1 MTVNKEIEKA
11 LEQADIKAKLSCRLS
26 IKPEVQ
32 AIVENKDYL
41 EWSDFV
47 QIANIP
53 FKNYPFAKYSLAL
66 LLECL
71 DNGLYKGKY
80 LDKITNDI
88 KLLRECLDNFL
99 GSYANIF
106 SEHYDEVQFV
116 KTSKNSGRNPI
127 RIYLIKPGDEVFM
140 ILLKTYIQNSDSK
153 YKPFLHFVNT
163 FVTSIGNKKL
173 QSYKDV
179 NDTVFWTQIQYYKDK
194 YRDDEENRNKAIKSV
209 CHFYRWL
216 IKEYPE
222 YNFFEN
228 SITLTNELI
237 QNCALVR
244 NINKNAYFTTYG
256 INEDLGDKPLICF
269 ILKNY
274 NIHSTRVAKI
284 SHTTFDTSKIEES
297 YYRILVN
304 KYIQNIKNVSA
315 LTTTSYTHSVCS
327 CLHFVEQIKKQDYYP
342 NSDLKYL
349 NTQEAILIR
358 NFISNNNSDISLP
371 SLNNNIG
378 SIRRFLQWCKA
389 NGYIK
394 FDEIFF
400 DYLSQFEEP
409 NNYHGKAIPDE
420 DLKKI
425 SNEFIKLC
433 KEDESY
439 LVYYAIFIILLETEF
454 RISQV
459 CALTTSAIQP
469 SLKNDQFYLYS
480 NTKTSNGKKIQQPIC
495 ASTKSILSKVTELTE
510 PLRNSTVQESSKN
523 LIFLYTKC
531 NGAIAP
537 FDAARFRNEFSKVCS
552 KAGVADYNS
561 RHLRDTHM
569 TKAFEFILKTGK
581 SDLEMGLLSKH
592 SVIDTTKLH
601 YIETELTKMLESI
614 YQVTLGNRD
623 VAQNSHILEELPTEL
638 SEKDT
643 EVECGCGHCSAATC
657 NITGNM
663 SCLMCKHFVTTPSH
677 KPYFIKMIDNCDEL
691 LSQTQIQHER
701 EDIILIKTLFTSWLR
716 EICIVEEQ
724 NNDRK
729 SIN

>member
-11 LEQADIKAKLSCRLS
+11 LEQADIKAKLHCRLS

-41 EWSDFV
+41 EWNDFV
-47 QIANIP
+47 QIANIQSR
-53 FKNYPFAKYSLAL
+53 YAGQQYVKYSLAL
-66 LLECL
+66 LIECL
-71 DNGLYKGKY
+71 ENGLYKGKY
-80 LDKITNDI
+80 IE
-88 KLLRECLDNFL
+88 KLNKDLKNLNECLNFYIY
-99 GSYANIF
+99 SHKRIF
-106 SEHYDEVQFV
+106 TKDYDEVQFV
-116 KTSKNSGRNPI
+116 KTSRKKQQINV
-127 RIYLIKPGDEVFM
+127 YLIKNGDEVFM
-140 ILLKTYIQNSDSK
+140 EIVKKYLTTKTNLHLYKIL
-153 YKPFLHFVNT
+153 NT
-163 FVTSIGNKKL
+163 FVISIGDTKL
-173 QSYKDV
+173 SSYKDI
-179 NDTVFWTQIQYYKDK
+179 NDTVFWMQIQYYKDK
-194 YRDDEENRNKAIKSV
+194 YQDDEVKKDIAIKNV

-237 QNCALVR
+237 QNNALVM

-256 INEDLGDKPLICF
+256 IDEDLEDKPLICF

-284 SHTTFDTSKIEES
+284 AHTTFDTSKIEES
-297 YYRILVN
+297 YYRILAN
-304 KYIQNIKNVSA
+304 KYIQNLKSVSA
-315 LTTTSYTHSVCS
+315 LTTTGYTHSACS
-327 CLHFVEQIKKQDYYP
+327 CLHFIEQIKKQDYYP
-342 NSDLKYL
+342 NPDLKYL

-358 NFISNNNSDISLP
+358 NFVANNSEISLS

-400 DYLSQFEEP
+400 DYLAQFEEP
-409 NNYHGKAIPDE
+409 NDYHGKSIPDD

-454 RISQV
+454 RVSQV
-459 CALTTSAIQP
+459 CALTTSALQP

-495 ASTKSILSKVTELTE
+495 ASTKSILSKVMELTE
-510 PLRNSTVQESSKN
+510 SLRNNAVQESSKN
-523 LIFLYTKC
+523 LIFLYTKS
-531 NGAIAP
+531 NGAITP
-537 FDAARFRNEFSKVCS
+537 ITVEHFRIEFHKVCS

-561 RHLRDTHM
+561 KHLRDTHM

-601 YIETELTKMLESI
+601 YIEIELTKMLESI

-623 VAQNSHILEELPTEL
+623 VAQNNHILEELPTEL
-638 SEKDT
+638 SDKDT

-657 NITGNM
+657 NVTGNM

-677 KPYFIKMIDNCDEL
+677 KQYFIKMIDNCDKL
-691 LSQTQIQHER
+691 LSQTQIPHEK
-701 EDIILIKTLFTSWLR
+701 EDIILIKTLFTNWLR
-716 EICIVEEQ
+716 EIYIVEEQ

>member
-1 MTVNKEIEKA
+1 MTVNKEIDKA

-26 IKPEVQ
+26 IRPEVQ

-41 EWSDFV
+41 EWDDFV
-47 QIANIP
+47 QMANIP
-53 FKNYPFAKYSLAL
+53 SRYAEKRYVKYSLAL
-66 LLECL
+66 LIECL
-71 DNGLYKGKY
+71 ENGLCKGKY
-80 LDKITNDI
+80 IE
-88 KLLRECLDNFL
+88 KLNKDLKNLNECLN
-99 GSYANIF
+99 SYIWSHKRIF
-106 SEHYDEVQFV
+106 TKDYDEVQFV
-116 KTSKNSGRNPI
+116 KTSRKKQQI
-127 RIYLIKPGDEVFM
+127 IVYLIKNGDEVFM
-140 ILLKTYIQNSDSK
+140 EIVKKYLTTKTNLHLYKIL
-153 YKPFLHFVNT
+153 NT
-163 FVTSIGNKKL
+163 FVISIGDTKL
-173 QSYKDV
+173 SSYKDI
-179 NDTVFWTQIQYYKDK
+179 NDTVFWMQIQYYKDI
-194 YRDDEENRNKAIKSV
+194 YQDDEVKKDIAIKNV

-216 IKEYPE
+216 IKEYQE

-237 QNCALVR
+237 QNNALVM

-256 INEDLGDKPLICF
+256 IDEDLEDKPLICF

-284 SHTTFDTSKIEES
+284 AHTTFDTSKIEES
-297 YYRILVN
+297 YYRILAN
-304 KYIQNIKNVSA
+304 KYIQNLKSVSA
-315 LTTTSYTHSVCS
+315 LTTTGYTHSACS
-327 CLHFVEQIKKQDYYP
+327 CLHFIEQIKKQDYYP
-342 NSDLKYL
+342 NPDLKYL

-358 NFISNNNSDISLP
+358 NFVANNSEISLS

-400 DYLSQFEEP
+400 DYLAQFEEP
-409 NNYHGKAIPDE
+409 NDYHGKSIPDD

-454 RISQV
+454 RVSQV
-459 CALTTSAIQP
+459 CSLTTSALQP

-495 ASTKSILSKVTELTE
+495 ASTKSILSKVMELTE
-510 PLRNSTVQESSKN
+510 SLRNNAVQESSKN
-523 LIFLYTKC
+523 LIFLYTKS
-531 NGAIAP
+531 NGAIIPITVAH
-537 FDAARFRNEFSKVCS
+537 FRIEFRKVCS

-561 RHLRDTHM
+561 KHLRDTHM

-601 YIETELTKMLESI
+601 YIEIELTKMLESI

-623 VAQNSHILEELPTEL
+623 VTQNSHILEELPTEL
-638 SEKDT
+638 SNKDT
-643 EVECGCGHCSAATC
+643 EVECGCGHCGAATC

-677 KPYFIKMIDNCDEL
+677 KQYFIKMIDNCDKL
-691 LSQTQIQHER
+691 LSQTQIPHER

-724 NNDRK
+724 NYDKNN
-729 SIN
+729 IN

>member
-1 MTVNKEIEKA
+1 MTVNKEIEKV
-11 LEQADIKAKLSCRLS
+11 LEQANIRGKLPYRLS

-41 EWSDFV
+41 EWNDFV
-47 QIANIP
+47 QIANIQSRYA
-53 FKNYPFAKYSLAL
+53 KQQYIKYSLAL
-66 LLECL
+66 LIECL
-71 DNGLYKGKY
+71 ESGLYKGKY
-80 LDKITNDI
+80 IE
-88 KLLRECLDNFL
+88 KLNKDLKKLNECLN
-99 GSYANIF
+99 SYIWSHKRIF
-106 SEHYDEVQFV
+106 TKDYDEVQFV
-116 KTSKNSGRNPI
+116 KTSREKQQI
-127 RIYLIKPGDEVFM
+127 YVYLIKNGDEVFM
-140 ILLKTYIQNSDSK
+140 EIVKKYLTTKTNK
-153 YKPFLHFVNT
+153 YFFKIMNT
-163 FVTSIGNKKL
+163 FVISIGDTKL
-173 QSYKDV
+173 SSYKDI
-179 NDTVFWTQIQYYKDK
+179 NDTVFWMQIQYYKDK
-194 YRDDEENRNKAIKSV
+194 YQNEEEKKGIAIQNV

-222 YNFFEN
+222 YSFFEN

-237 QNCALVR
+237 QNPALVK

-256 INEDLGDKPLICF
+256 IDEDLEDKPLICF

-284 SHTTFDTSKIEES
+284 AHTTFDTSKIEES

-304 KYIQNIKNVSA
+304 KYIQNLKSVSA
-315 LTTTSYTHSVCS
+315 LTTTGYTHSACS
-327 CLHFVEQIKKQDYYP
+327 CLHFIEQIKKQDYYP
-342 NSDLKYL
+342 NPDLKYL

-358 NFISNNNSDISLP
+358 NFVANNSEISLS

-400 DYLSQFEEP
+400 DYLAQFEEP
-409 NNYHGKAIPDE
+409 NDYHGKSIPDD

-425 SNEFIKLC
+425 SNEFIRLC
-433 KEDESY
+433 KKDESY

-454 RISQV
+454 RVSQV
-459 CALTTSAIQP
+459 CSLTTSALQP
-469 SLKNDQFYLYS
+469 SLKKDQFYLYS

-510 PLRNSTVQESSKN
+510 PLRNNAVQESSKN
-523 LIFLYTKC
+523 LIFLYTQF
-531 NGAIAP
+531 NGAIIPITVAH
-537 FDAARFRNEFSKVCS
+537 FLREFRKVCS
-552 KAGVADYNS
+552 KAGVAEYSS
-561 RHLRDTHM
+561 RNLRDTHM

-601 YIETELTKMLESI
+601 YIEIELTKMLESI

-623 VAQNSHILEELPTEL
+623 VAQEGHILGELPAEL
-638 SEKDT
+638 SDKDT

-663 SCLMCKHFVTTPSH
+663 SCLMCRHFVTTPSH

>member
-41 EWSDFV
+41 EWDDFV
-47 QIANIP
+47 QMANIP
-53 FKNYPFAKYSLAL
+53 SRYAEKRYVKYSLAL
-66 LLECL
+66 LIECL
-71 DNGLYKGKY
+71 ENGLYKGKY
-80 LDKITNDI
+80 IE
-88 KLLRECLDNFL
+88 KLNKDLKNLNECLN
-99 GSYANIF
+99 SYIWSHKRIF
-106 SEHYDEVQFV
+106 TRDYDEVQFV
-116 KTSKNSGRNPI
+116 KTSRKKQQINV
-127 RIYLIKPGDEVFM
+127 YLIKNGDEVFM
-140 ILLKTYIQNSDSK
+140 EIVKKYLTTKTNLHLYKIL
-153 YKPFLHFVNT
+153 NT
-163 FVTSIGNKKL
+163 FVISIGDTKL
-173 QSYKDV
+173 SSYKDI
-179 NDTVFWTQIQYYKDK
+179 NDTVFWMQIQYYKDK
-194 YRDDEENRNKAIKSV
+194 YQDDEVKKDIAIKNV

-237 QNCALVR
+237 QNNALVM

-256 INEDLGDKPLICF
+256 IDEDLEDKPLICF

-284 SHTTFDTSKIEES
+284 AHTTFDTSKIEES
-297 YYRILVN
+297 YYRILAN
-304 KYIQNIKNVSA
+304 KYIQNLKSVSA
-315 LTTTSYTHSVCS
+315 LTTTGYTHSACS
-327 CLHFVEQIKKQDYYP
+327 CLHFIEQIKKQDYYP
-342 NSDLKYL
+342 NPDLKYL

-358 NFISNNNSDISLP
+358 NFVANNSEISLS

-400 DYLSQFEEP
+400 DYLAQFEEP
-409 NNYHGKAIPDE
+409 NDYHGKSIPDD

-454 RISQV
+454 RVSQV
-459 CALTTSAIQP
+459 CALTTSALQP

-495 ASTKSILSKVTELTE
+495 ASTKSILSKVMELTE
-510 PLRNSTVQESSKN
+510 SLRNNAVQESSKN
-523 LIFLYTKC
+523 LIFLYTKS
-531 NGAIAP
+531 NGAITP
-537 FDAARFRNEFSKVCS
+537 ITVEHFRIEFHKVCS

-561 RHLRDTHM
+561 KHLRDTHM

-601 YIETELTKMLESI
+601 YIEIELTKMLESI

-623 VAQNSHILEELPTEL
+623 VAQNNHILEELPTEL
-638 SEKDT
+638 SDKDT
-643 EVECGCGHCSAATC
+643 KVECGCGHCSAATC
-657 NITGNM
+657 NVTGNM

-677 KPYFIKMIDNCDEL
+677 KQYFIKMIDNCDKL
-691 LSQTQIQHER
+691 LSQTQIPHEK
-701 EDIILIKTLFTSWLR
+701 EDTILIKTLFTNWLR
-716 EICIVEEQ
+716 EIYIVEEQ

>member
-41 EWSDFV
+41 EWDDFV
-47 QIANIP
+47 QMANIP
-53 FKNYPFAKYSLAL
+53 SRYAEKRYVKYSLAL
-66 LLECL
+66 LIECL
-71 DNGLYKGKY
+71 ENGLYKGKY
-80 LDKITNDI
+80 IE
-88 KLLRECLDNFL
+88 KLNKDLKNLNECLN
-99 GSYANIF
+99 SYIWSHKRIF
-106 SEHYDEVQFV
+106 TRDYDEVQFV
-116 KTSKNSGRNPI
+116 KTSRKKQQINV
-127 RIYLIKPGDEVFM
+127 YLIKNGDEVFM
-140 ILLKTYIQNSDSK
+140 EIVKKYLTTKTNLHLYKIL
-153 YKPFLHFVNT
+153 NT
-163 FVTSIGNKKL
+163 FVISIGDTKL
-173 QSYKDV
+173 SSYKDI
-179 NDTVFWTQIQYYKDK
+179 NDTVFWMQIQYYKDK
-194 YRDDEENRNKAIKSV
+194 YQDDEVKKDIAIKNV

-237 QNCALVR
+237 QNNALVM

-256 INEDLGDKPLICF
+256 IDEDLEDKPLICF

-284 SHTTFDTSKIEES
+284 AHTTFDTSKIEES
-297 YYRILVN
+297 YYRILAN
-304 KYIQNIKNVSA
+304 KYIQNLKSVSA
-315 LTTTSYTHSVCS
+315 LTTTGYTHSACS
-327 CLHFVEQIKKQDYYP
+327 CLHFIEQIKKQDYYP
-342 NSDLKYL
+342 NPDLKYL

-358 NFISNNNSDISLP
+358 NFVANNSEISLS

-400 DYLSQFEEP
+400 DYLAQFEEP
-409 NNYHGKAIPDE
+409 NDYHGKSIPDD

-454 RISQV
+454 RVSQV
-459 CALTTSAIQP
+459 CALTTSALQP

-495 ASTKSILSKVTELTE
+495 ASTKSILSKVMELTE
-510 PLRNSTVQESSKN
+510 SLRNNAVQESSKN
-523 LIFLYTKC
+523 LIFLYTKS
-531 NGAIAP
+531 NGAITP
-537 FDAARFRNEFSKVCS
+537 ITVEHFRIEFHKVCS

-561 RHLRDTHM
+561 KHLRDTHM

-601 YIETELTKMLESI
+601 YIEIELTKMLESI

-623 VAQNSHILEELPTEL
+623 VAQNNHILEELPTEL
-638 SEKDT
+638 SDKDT

-657 NITGNM
+657 NVTGNM

-677 KPYFIKMIDNCDEL
+677 KQYFIKMIDNCDKL
-691 LSQTQIQHER
+691 LSQTQIPHEK
-701 EDIILIKTLFTSWLR
+701 EDIILIKTLFTNWLR
-716 EICIVEEQ
+716 EIYIVEEQ

>member
-1 MTVNKEIEKA
+1 MKELIVINPFCPEENKKERLEKIIRHSTEGCFCRLLTTVEEVETTDLRNKRILFTISLGKSGINLSWYSIMKYLRLNHNA
-11 LEQADIKAKLSCRLS
+11 LEGSVGGVILDGNCEFYTKSAGRSLVFTANRAGCTFPGRPL
-26 IKPEVQ
+26 
-32 AIVENKDYL
+32 VE
-41 EWSDFV
+41 
-47 QIANIP
+47 
-53 FKNYPFAKYSLAL
+53 
-66 LLECL
+66 
-71 DNGLYKGKY
+71 G
-80 LDKITNDI
+80 T
-88 KLLRECLDNFL
+88 R
-99 GSYANIF
+99 
-106 SEHYDEVQFV
+106 
-116 KTSKNSGRNPI
+116 T
-127 RIYLIKPGDEVFM
+127 
-140 ILLKTYIQNSDSK
+140 
-153 YKPFLHFVNT
+153 
-163 FVTSIGNKKL
+163 
-173 QSYKDV
+173 
-179 NDTVFWTQIQYYKDK
+179 
-194 YRDDEENRNKAIKSV
+194 
-209 CHFYRWL
+209 
-216 IKEYPE
+216 
-222 YNFFEN
+222 
-228 SITLTNELI
+228 
-237 QNCALVR
+237 
-244 NINKNAYFTTYG
+244 
-256 INEDLGDKPLICF
+256 
-269 ILKNY
+269 LKNY
-274 NIHSTRVAKI
+274 NIHSTRIAKI
-284 SHTTFDTSKIEES
+284 SHTVLDTSKVEES
-297 YYRILVN
+297 YYRTLIN
-304 KYIQNIKNVSA
+304 KYTQNLKSVSA
-315 LTTTSYTHSVCS
+315 LTTGVYTCSVCS
-327 CLHFVEQIKKQDYYP
+327 CLHFIEQIKKQDYYP
-342 NSDLKYL
+342 NPDLKYL

-358 NFISNNNSDISLP
+358 NFVANNSEISLS

-400 DYLSQFEEP
+400 DYLAQFEEP
-409 NNYHGKAIPDE
+409 NDYHGKSIPDD

-454 RISQV
+454 RVSQV
-459 CALTTSAIQP
+459 CSLTTSALQP

-510 PLRNSTVQESSKN
+510 PLRNNAVQESSKN
-523 LIFLYTKC
+523 LIFLYTHS
-531 NGAIAP
+531 NGAITPMNVAH
-537 FDAARFRNEFSKVCS
+537 FRIEFRKVCS

-601 YIETELTKMLESI
+601 YIEIELLESI

-623 VAQNSHILEELPTEL
+623 VTQDSHILGQLPAEL
-638 SEKDT
+638 SDKDT

>member
-11 LEQADIKAKLSCRLS
+11 LDQADIKAKLSCRLS
-26 IKPEVQ
+26 IRPEVQ

-41 EWSDFV
+41 EWDDFV
-47 QIANIP
+47 QMANIP
-53 FKNYPFAKYSLAL
+53 SRYAEKRYVKYSLAL
-66 LLECL
+66 LIECL
-71 DNGLYKGKY
+71 ENGLYKGKY
-80 LDKITNDI
+80 IE
-88 KLLRECLDNFL
+88 KLNKDLKNLNECLN
-99 GSYANIF
+99 SYIWSHKRIF
-106 SEHYDEVQFV
+106 IKDYDEVQFV
-116 KTSKNSGRNPI
+116 KTSREKQQINV
-127 RIYLIKPGDEVFM
+127 YLIKNGDEVFM
-140 ILLKTYIQNSDSK
+140 EIVKKYLTTKTNLHLHKIL
-153 YKPFLHFVNT
+153 NT
-163 FVTSIGNKKL
+163 FVISIGDTKL
-173 QSYKDV
+173 SSYKDI
-179 NDTVFWTQIQYYKDK
+179 NDTVFWMQIQYYKDK
-194 YRDDEENRNKAIKSV
+194 YQDDEVKKDIAIKNV

-216 IKEYPE
+216 IKEYQE

-237 QNCALVR
+237 QNNALVM

-256 INEDLGDKPLICF
+256 IDEDLEDKPLICF

-274 NIHSTRVAKI
+274 NIHSPRIAKI

-304 KYIQNIKNVSA
+304 KYIQNLKIVSA
-315 LTTTSYTHSVCS
+315 LTTSGYTHSVCS
-327 CLHFVEQIKKQDYYP
+327 CLHFIEQIKKQNYYP
-342 NSDLKYL
+342 NTDLKYL

-358 NFISNNNSDISLP
+358 NFIANNSEISLS
-371 SLNNNIG
+371 SLNNNIA

-400 DYLSQFEEP
+400 DYLAQFEEP
-409 NNYHGKAIPDE
+409 NDYHGKSIPDD

-433 KEDESY
+433 KKDESY

-454 RISQV
+454 RASQV
-459 CALTTSAIQP
+459 CALTTSALQP
-469 SLKNDQFYLYS
+469 SLKKDQFYLYS

-510 PLRNSTVQESSKN
+510 SLRNNAVQESSKN
-523 LIFLYTKC
+523 LIFLYTQF
-531 NGAIAP
+531 NGAIIP
-537 FDAARFRNEFSKVCS
+537 ITVARFRREFRKVCS

-561 RHLRDTHM
+561 KHLRDTHM

-601 YIETELTKMLESI
+601 YIEIELTKMLESI

-623 VAQNSHILEELPTEL
+623 VTQNSHILEELPTEL
-638 SEKDT
+638 SDKDT
-643 EVECGCGHCSAATC
+643 EVEYGCGHCGAATC

-677 KPYFIKMIDNCDEL
+677 KQYFIKMIDNCDKL

>member
-11 LEQADIKAKLSCRLS
+11 LEQANIRGKLPYRLS
-26 IKPEVQ
+26 IKPGVQ

-41 EWSDFV
+41 EWNDFV
-47 QIANIP
+47 QIANIQSR
-53 FKNYPFAKYSLAL
+53 YAEQQYIKYSLAL
-66 LLECL
+66 LIECL
-71 DNGLYKGKY
+71 ENGLCKGKY
-80 LDKITNDI
+80 IKKLNNDLSSL
-88 KLLRECLDNFL
+88 KECLN
-99 GSYANIF
+99 SYIWSHKRIF
-106 SEHYDEVQFV
+106 TKDYDEVQFV
-116 KTSKNSGRNPI
+116 KTFHGKQQI
-127 RIYLIKPGDEVFM
+127 YVYLIKNGDEVFM
-140 ILLKTYIQNSDSK
+140 EIVKKYLTNKTNK
-153 YKPFLHFVNT
+153 YFFKIMNT
-163 FVTSIGNKKL
+163 FVISIGDTKL
-173 QSYKDV
+173 SSYKDI
-179 NDTVFWTQIQYYKDK
+179 NDTVFWMQIQYYKDK
-194 YRDDEENRNKAIKSV
+194 YQNEEEKKGIAIQNV

-222 YNFFEN
+222 YSFFEN

-237 QNCALVR
+237 QNPALVK

-256 INEDLGDKPLICF
+256 IDEDLEDKPLICF

-284 SHTTFDTSKIEES
+284 AHTTFDTSKIEES

-304 KYIQNIKNVSA
+304 KYIQNLKSVSA
-315 LTTTSYTHSVCS
+315 LTTTGYTHSACS
-327 CLHFVEQIKKQDYYP
+327 CLHFIEQIKKQDYYP
-342 NSDLKYL
+342 NPDLKYL

-358 NFISNNNSDISLP
+358 NFVANNSEISLS

-400 DYLSQFEEP
+400 DYLAQFEEP
-409 NNYHGKAIPDE
+409 NDYHGKSIPDD

-425 SNEFIKLC
+425 SNEFIRLC
-433 KEDESY
+433 KKDESY

-454 RISQV
+454 RVSQV
-459 CALTTSAIQP
+459 CSLTTSALQP
-469 SLKNDQFYLYS
+469 SLKKDQFYLYS

-510 PLRNSTVQESSKN
+510 PLRNNAVQESSKN
-523 LIFLYTKC
+523 LIFLYTQF
-531 NGAIAP
+531 NGAIIPITVAH
-537 FDAARFRNEFSKVCS
+537 FRREFRKVCS
-552 KAGVADYNS
+552 KAGVAEYSS
-561 RHLRDTHM
+561 RNLRDTHM

-601 YIETELTKMLESI
+601 YIEIELTKMLESI

-623 VAQNSHILEELPTEL
+623 VAQEGHILGELPAEL
-638 SEKDT
+638 SDKDT

-663 SCLMCKHFVTTPSH
+663 SCLMCRHFVTTPSH

>member
-11 LEQADIKAKLSCRLS
+11 LEQADIKAKLHCRLS

-41 EWSDFV
+41 EWNDFV
-47 QIANIP
+47 QIANIQSR
-53 FKNYPFAKYSLAL
+53 YAGQQYVKYSLAL
-66 LLECL
+66 LIECL
-71 DNGLYKGKY
+71 ENGLYKGKY
-80 LDKITNDI
+80 IE
-88 KLLRECLDNFL
+88 KLNKDLKNLNECLNFYIC
-99 GSYANIF
+99 SHKRIF
-106 SEHYDEVQFV
+106 TKDYDEVQFV
-116 KTSKNSGRNPI
+116 KTSRKKQQINV
-127 RIYLIKPGDEVFM
+127 YLIKNGDEVFM
-140 ILLKTYIQNSDSK
+140 EIVKKYLTTKTNLHLHKIL
-153 YKPFLHFVNT
+153 NT
-163 FVTSIGNKKL
+163 FVISIGDTKL
-173 QSYKDV
+173 SSYKDI
-179 NDTVFWTQIQYYKDK
+179 NDTVFWMQIQYYKDK
-194 YRDDEENRNKAIKSV
+194 YQDDKVKKDIAIKNV

-216 IKEYPE
+216 IKEYQE

-237 QNCALVR
+237 QNNALVM

-256 INEDLGDKPLICF
+256 IDEDLEDKPIICF

-274 NIHSTRVAKI
+274 NIHSTRIAKI
-284 SHTTFDTSKIEES
+284 SHTVLDTSKVEES
-297 YYRILVN
+297 YYRTLIN
-304 KYIQNIKNVSA
+304 KYTQNLKSVSA
-315 LTTTSYTHSVCS
+315 LTTGVYTCSVCS
-327 CLHFVEQIKKQDYYP
+327 CLHFIEQIKKQDYYP
-342 NSDLKYL
+342 NPDLKYL

-358 NFISNNNSDISLP
+358 NFVANNSEISLS

-400 DYLSQFEEP
+400 DYLAQFEEP
-409 NNYHGKAIPDE
+409 NDYHGKSIPDD

-454 RISQV
+454 RVSQV
-459 CALTTSAIQP
+459 CSLTTSALQP

-510 PLRNSTVQESSKN
+510 PLRNNAVQESSKN
-523 LIFLYTKC
+523 LIFLYTHS
-531 NGAIAP
+531 NGAITPMNVAH
-537 FDAARFRNEFSKVCS
+537 FRIEFRKVCS

-601 YIETELTKMLESI
+601 YIEIELTKMLESI
-614 YQVTLGNRD
+614 YHVTLGNRD
-623 VAQNSHILEELPTEL
+623 VTQDSHILGQLPAEL
-638 SEKDT
+638 SDKDT

>member
-26 IKPEVQ
+26 IRPEVQ

-41 EWSDFV
+41 EWDDFV
-47 QIANIP
+47 QMANIP
-53 FKNYPFAKYSLAL
+53 SRYAEKRYVKYSLAL
-66 LLECL
+66 LIECL
-71 DNGLYKGKY
+71 ENGLCKGKY
-80 LDKITNDI
+80 IKKLNNDLSSL
-88 KLLRECLDNFL
+88 KECLN
-99 GSYANIF
+99 SYIWSHKRIF
-106 SEHYDEVQFV
+106 TKDYDEVQFV
-116 KTSKNSGRNPI
+116 KTSREKQQINV
-127 RIYLIKPGDEVFM
+127 YLIKNGDEVFM
-140 ILLKTYIQNSDSK
+140 EIVKKYLATKTNKHLHKIL
-153 YKPFLHFVNT
+153 NT
-163 FVTSIGNKKL
+163 FVISIGDTKL
-173 QSYKDV
+173 SSYKDI
-179 NDTVFWTQIQYYKDK
+179 NDTVFWMQIQYYKDK
-194 YRDDEENRNKAIKSV
+194 YQYEKVKKDIAIKNV

-237 QNCALVR
+237 QNNALVM

-256 INEDLGDKPLICF
+256 IDEDLEDKPLVCF

-274 NIHSTRVAKI
+274 NIHSTRIAKI

-304 KYIQNIKNVSA
+304 KYIQNLKIVSA
-315 LTTTSYTHSVCS
+315 LTTSGYTHSVCS
-327 CLHFVEQIKKQDYYP
+327 CLHFIEQIKKQDYYP
-342 NSDLKYL
+342 NTDLKYL

-358 NFISNNNSDISLP
+358 NFIANNSEISLS
-371 SLNNNIG
+371 SLNNNIA

-400 DYLSQFEEP
+400 DYLAQFEEP
-409 NNYHGKAIPDE
+409 NDYHGKAIPDD

-433 KEDESY
+433 KKDESY

-454 RISQV
+454 RASQV
-459 CALTTSAIQP
+459 CALTTSALQP
-469 SLKNDQFYLYS
+469 SLKKDQFYLYS

-510 PLRNSTVQESSKN
+510 PLRNNAVQESSKN
-523 LIFLYTKC
+523 LIFLYTQF
-531 NGAIAP
+531 NGAIIP
-537 FDAARFRNEFSKVCS
+537 ITVARFRREFRKVCS

-561 RHLRDTHM
+561 KHLRDTHM

-601 YIETELTKMLESI
+601 YIEIELTKMLESI

-623 VAQNSHILEELPTEL
+623 VTQNSHILEELPTEL
-638 SEKDT
+638 SDKDT
-643 EVECGCGHCSAATC
+643 EVEYGCGHCGAATC

-677 KPYFIKMIDNCDEL
+677 KQYFIKMIDNCDKL
-691 LSQTQIQHER
+691 LSQTQIPHER

-729 SIN
+729 STN

>member
-1 MTVNKEIEKA
+1 M
-11 LEQADIKAKLSCRLS
+11 
-26 IKPEVQ
+26 
-32 AIVENKDYL
+32 
-41 EWSDFV
+41 
-47 QIANIP
+47 
-53 FKNYPFAKYSLAL
+53 
-66 LLECL
+66 
-71 DNGLYKGKY
+71 
-80 LDKITNDI
+80 
-88 KLLRECLDNFL
+88 
-99 GSYANIF
+99 
-106 SEHYDEVQFV
+106 
-116 KTSKNSGRNPI
+116 
-127 RIYLIKPGDEVFM
+127 
-140 ILLKTYIQNSDSK
+140 
-153 YKPFLHFVNT
+153 
-163 FVTSIGNKKL
+163 
-173 QSYKDV
+173 
-179 NDTVFWTQIQYYKDK
+179 
-194 YRDDEENRNKAIKSV
+194 
-209 CHFYRWL
+209 
-216 IKEYPE
+216 
-222 YNFFEN
+222 
-228 SITLTNELI
+228 
-237 QNCALVR
+237 

-256 INEDLGDKPLICF
+256 IDEDLEDKPLICF

-274 NIHSTRVAKI
+274 NIHSPRIAKI

-304 KYIQNIKNVSA
+304 KYIQNLKIVSA
-315 LTTTSYTHSVCS
+315 LTTSGYTHSVCS
-327 CLHFVEQIKKQDYYP
+327 CLHFIEQIKKQNYYP
-342 NSDLKYL
+342 NTDLKYL

-358 NFISNNNSDISLP
+358 NFIANNSEISLS
-371 SLNNNIG
+371 SLNNNIA

-400 DYLSQFEEP
+400 DYLAQFEEP
-409 NNYHGKAIPDE
+409 NDYHGKSIPDD

-433 KEDESY
+433 KKDESY

-454 RISQV
+454 RASQV
-459 CALTTSAIQP
+459 CALTTSALQP
-469 SLKNDQFYLYS
+469 SLKKDQFYLYS

-510 PLRNSTVQESSKN
+510 PLRNNAVQESSKN
-523 LIFLYTKC
+523 LIFLYTQF
-531 NGAIAP
+531 NGAIIP
-537 FDAARFRNEFSKVCS
+537 ITVARFRREFRKVCS

-561 RHLRDTHM
+561 KHLRDTHM

-601 YIETELTKMLESI
+601 YIEIELTKMLESI

-623 VAQNSHILEELPTEL
+623 VTQNSHILEELPTEL
-638 SEKDT
+638 SDKDT
-643 EVECGCGHCSAATC
+643 EVEYGCGHCGAATC

-677 KPYFIKMIDNCDEL
+677 KQYFIKMIDNCDKL

>member
-41 EWSDFV
+41 EWDDFV
-47 QIANIP
+47 QMANIP
-53 FKNYPFAKYSLAL
+53 SRYAGQQYVKYSLAL
-66 LLECL
+66 LIECL
-71 DNGLYKGKY
+71 ENGLYKGKY
-80 LDKITNDI
+80 IE
-88 KLLRECLDNFL
+88 KLNKDLKNLNECLN
-99 GSYANIF
+99 SYIWSHKRIF
-106 SEHYDEVQFV
+106 TKDYDEVQFV
-116 KTSKNSGRNPI
+116 KTSRKKQQINV
-127 RIYLIKPGDEVFM
+127 YLIKNGDEVFM
-140 ILLKTYIQNSDSK
+140 EIVKKYLTTKTNLHLYKIL
-153 YKPFLHFVNT
+153 NT
-163 FVTSIGNKKL
+163 FVISIGDTKL
-173 QSYKDV
+173 SSYKDI
-179 NDTVFWTQIQYYKDK
+179 NDTVFWKQIQYYKDK
-194 YRDDEENRNKAIKSV
+194 YQDDKVKKDIAIKNV

-216 IKEYPE
+216 IKEYQE

-237 QNCALVR
+237 QNNALVM

-256 INEDLGDKPLICF
+256 IDEDLGDKPLICF

-274 NIHSTRVAKI
+274 NVHSTRVVKI

-304 KYIQNIKNVSA
+304 KYIQNFKIVSA
-315 LTTTSYTHSVCS
+315 LTTSDYTHSVCS
-327 CLHFVEQIKKQDYYP
+327 CLHFIEQIKKQDYYP
-342 NSDLKYL
+342 NTDLKYL

-358 NFISNNNSDISLP
+358 NFIANNSEISL
-371 SLNNNIG
+371 STLNNNIG

-389 NGYIK
+389 NQYIK

-400 DYLSQFEEP
+400 NYLAQFEEP
-409 NNYHGKAIPDE
+409 NDYHGKAIPDE

-454 RISQV
+454 RASQV
-459 CALTTSAIQP
+459 CSLTTSALQP
-469 SLKNDQFYLYS
+469 SLKKDQFYLYS

-510 PLRNSTVQESSKN
+510 PLRNNAVQESSKN
-523 LIFLYTKC
+523 LIFLYTHF
-531 NGAIAP
+531 NGAIIPITVAH
-537 FDAARFRNEFSKVCS
+537 FRREFRKVCS
-552 KAGVADYNS
+552 KAGVAEYNS
-561 RHLRDTHM
+561 RNLRDTHM

-601 YIETELTKMLESI
+601 YIEIELTKMLESI

-623 VAQNSHILEELPTEL
+623 VTQDSHILGQLPAEL
-638 SEKDT
+638 SDKDT

>member
-41 EWSDFV
+41 EWDDFV
-47 QIANIP
+47 QMANIP
-53 FKNYPFAKYSLAL
+53 SRYAEKRYVKCSLAL
-66 LLECL
+66 LIECL
-71 DNGLYKGKY
+71 ENGLYKGKY
-80 LDKITNDI
+80 IE
-88 KLLRECLDNFL
+88 KLNKDLKNLNECLN
-99 GSYANIF
+99 SYIWSHKRIF
-106 SEHYDEVQFV
+106 TRDYDEVQFV
-116 KTSKNSGRNPI
+116 KTSRKKQQINV
-127 RIYLIKPGDEVFM
+127 YLIKNGDEVFM
-140 ILLKTYIQNSDSK
+140 EIVKKYLTTKTNLHLYKIL
-153 YKPFLHFVNT
+153 NT
-163 FVTSIGNKKL
+163 FVISIGDTKL
-173 QSYKDV
+173 SSYKDI
-179 NDTVFWTQIQYYKDK
+179 NDTVFWMQIQYYKDK
-194 YRDDEENRNKAIKSV
+194 YQDDEVKKDIAIKNV

-237 QNCALVR
+237 QNNALVM

-256 INEDLGDKPLICF
+256 IDEDLEDKPLICF

-284 SHTTFDTSKIEES
+284 AHTTFDTSKIEES
-297 YYRILVN
+297 YYRILAN
-304 KYIQNIKNVSA
+304 KYIQNLKSVSA
-315 LTTTSYTHSVCS
+315 LTTTGYTHSACS
-327 CLHFVEQIKKQDYYP
+327 CLHFIEQIKKQDYYP
-342 NSDLKYL
+342 NPDLKYL

-358 NFISNNNSDISLP
+358 NFVANNSEISLS

-400 DYLSQFEEP
+400 DYLAQFEEP
-409 NNYHGKAIPDE
+409 NDYHGKSIPDD

-454 RISQV
+454 RVSQV
-459 CALTTSAIQP
+459 CALTTSALQP

-495 ASTKSILSKVTELTE
+495 ASTKSILSKVMELTE
-510 PLRNSTVQESSKN
+510 SLRNNAVQESSKN
-523 LIFLYTKC
+523 LIFLYTKS
-531 NGAIAP
+531 NGAITP
-537 FDAARFRNEFSKVCS
+537 ITVEHFRIEFHKVCS

-561 RHLRDTHM
+561 KHLRDTHM

-601 YIETELTKMLESI
+601 YIEIELTKMLESI

-623 VAQNSHILEELPTEL
+623 VAQNNHILEELPTEL
-638 SEKDT
+638 SDKDT

-657 NITGNM
+657 NVTGNM

-677 KPYFIKMIDNCDEL
+677 KQYFIKMIDNCDKL
-691 LSQTQIQHER
+691 LSQTQIPHEK
-701 EDIILIKTLFTSWLR
+701 EDIILIKTLFTNWLR
-716 EICIVEEQ
+716 EIYIVEEQ